1 LTPLVVDASVAL
13 AWVFDDERSSQ
24 ADGVLDAVIAEG
36 ALVPA
41 LWHVEIANALAA
53 ALRGGRISAADRSQ
67 IIRDL
72 SDLDIRTDVHVPMLE
87 RLCCAADTYRLTAYD
102 ASYLL
107 LALDRG
113 VALATADRELRAA
126 AKKAGVTLA

>member
-1 LTPLVVDASVAL
+1 MPLVVDASVAL
-13 AWVFDDERSSQ
+13 AWVFTDERSSQ
-24 ADGVLDAVIAEG
+24 ADGILDTVIADG

-41 LWHVEIANALAA
+41 LWHVEIANALAT

-72 SDLDIRTDVHVPMLE
+72 SDLDIRTDVHVPMPE
-87 RLCCAADTYRLTAYD
+87 RLCWASDSYGLTAYD

-126 AKKAGVTLA
+126 AKKAGVRLV